1 MTKEPAM
8 AMADSAIR
16 ALCQRYRAVLLHHD
30 ATLLRV
36 AVAEQVPEGLSEALS
51 FASQCQVEVECWPLA
66 RLELHQHGSAAT
78 DAPRDALPES
88 AIEAVNQMLQQ
99 ALRRRASDI
108 HIEPQ
113 RDGVRIRLR
122 IDGVLQ
128 PLTLL
133 SEAPPAALLARLK
146 ILGGLDIAERRL
158 PQDGQFTLTLEGKP
172 AAFRL
177 ATLPVCSTVKKR
189 SFVCCKARIAP
200 WRWISS
206 ACPLRSGVCW
216 MPRWRSRR
224 G

>member
-1 MTKEPAM
+1 M